1 METDSP
7 MSLHFFEKY
16 LKYFGLSLKT
26 PFSLKDILISI
37 QSKDGVLK
45 SVLGLSVPSGFD
57 FSNESLYKDQKLK
70 RIFTNMLV
78 EPEMSDDFDEVVKHI
93 EEIYVITS
101 VDLSLSLDG
110 SIEARISAKQQIDDV
125 TSKPEKAIVFFK
137 AKVLEKTL

>member
-7 MSLHFFEKY
+7 MSLHFFESY

-57 FSNESLYKDQKLK
+57 FSNESLYKDQKMK

-125 TSKPEKAIVFFK
+125 ISRSEKSIVFFK
-137 AKVLEKTL
+137 ARVLEKTL